1 MRKMLLGML
10 FVLLFSVQAFSAA
23 DNGIVVKTVFGISSS
38 SFAEIKC
45 IRFEDGIMVL
55 DMKDGS
61 TKSYDTDNISLM
73 TFGYVDGD
81 GTTSILPFGI
91 VASCRIEG
99 SNLIINASSYQ
110 SVLLFTSDGKIV
122 YGTSCCGECVI
133 DMSRFAKGVY
143 VLNVNGQVYK
153 IVNR

>member
-1 MRKMLLGML
+1 MLLGIL
-10 FVLLFSVQAFSAA
+10 VVLLFSVQAFSAA
-23 DNGIVVKTVFGISSS
+23 DKGIVVKTVSGISSS
-38 SFAEIKC
+38 SFGDIRC
-45 IRFEDGIMVL
+45 MRFEGGIMVL

-61 TKSYDTDNISLM
+61 TKSYDTDNVSLM

-81 GTTSILPFGI
+81 STTSILPFGI

-99 SNLIINASSYQ
+99 CSLIINASSYQ
-110 SVLLFTSDGKIV
+110 SVLLFTSAGKIV

-133 DMSRFAKGVY
+133 DMSQFARGIY
-143 VLNVNGQVYK
+143 VLNINGQVYK